1 MIREEMTITNIQ
13 DFLWALFTSDLLPNK
28 YFDDLPA
35 TNDFESAMV
44 IDLSNSI
51 SDMNAYGQGSFL
63 IFLYAKPLESGMRNG
78 ILGKMEKEVLRLID
92 ENNDPTYSLSK
103 RYTHSDYD
111 AARNLHMTILEVNIL
126 I

>member
-1 MIREEMTITNIQ
+1 MIREERTIYKIQ
-13 DFLWALFTSDLLPNK
+13 DFLWKLFTSDLLPNK
-28 YFDDLPA
+28 YFDDLPS
-35 TNDFESAMV
+35 TNDFDSAMV

-63 IFLYAKPLESGMRNG
+63 IFLYAKPLKSGMRNG
-78 ILGKMEKEVLRLID
+78 ILGNMEKEVMRLID
-92 ENNDPTYSLSK
+92 ENSDPTYTISP
-103 RYTHSDYD
+103 RYRHSDYD

>member
-1 MIREEMTITNIQ
+1 MTITNIQ

-35 TNDFESAMV
+35 TNDFQSAMV

-78 ILGKMEKEVLRLID
+78 LLGKMEKEVLRLID
-92 ENNDPTYSLSK
+92 ENSDPTYSMSK
-103 RYTHSDYD
+103 RYSYSDYD

>member
-1 MIREEMTITNIQ
+1 MIREERTIYKIQ
-13 DFLWALFTSDLLPNK
+13 DFLWKLFTSDLLPNK
-28 YFDDLPA
+28 YFDDLPS
-35 TNDFESAMV
+35 TNDFDSAMV

-63 IFLYAKPLESGMRNG
+63 IFLYAKPLKSGMRNG
-78 ILGKMEKEVLRLID
+78 ILGKMEKEVMRLID
-92 ENNDPTYSLSK
+92 ENSDPTYTISP
-103 RYTHSDYD
+103 RYRHSDYD

>member
-1 MIREEMTITNIQ
+1 MIREERTISSIQ
-13 DFLWALFTSDLLPNK
+13 DFLWKLFTSDLLANK
-28 YFDDLPA
+28 YFDDLPS
-35 TNDFESAMV
+35 TNDFDSAMV

-63 IFLYAKPLESGMRNG
+63 IFLYARPLKSGIRNG
-78 ILGKMEKEVLRLID
+78 ILSKMEKEVLRLID
-92 ENNDPTYSLSK
+92 ENNDPTYTMSP

-111 AARNLHMTILEVNIL
+111 AARNLHMIVLEVNIL

>member
-1 MIREEMTITNIQ
+1 MIREERTISNIQ
-13 DFLWALFTSDLLPNK
+13 DFLWKLFTSDLLPNK
-28 YFDDLPA
+28 YFDDLPS

-63 IFLYAKPLESGMRNG
+63 IFLYAKPLISGMRNG
-78 ILGKMEKEVLRLID
+78 IIGKMEKEVLRLID
-92 ENNDPTYSLSK
+92 ENDDPTYTISP

>member
-1 MIREEMTITNIQ
+1 MIREEMTITNIH
-13 DFLWALFTSDLLPNK
+13 DFLWTLFTSDLLPNK

-35 TNDFESAMV
+35 TNDFQSAMV

-78 ILGKMEKEVLRLID
+78 LLGKMEKEVLRLID
-92 ENNDPTYSLSK
+92 ENSDPTYSMSK
-103 RYTHSDYD
+103 RYSYSDYD